1 MIFIAVADK
10 HDVIA
15 LGNGACVNKSVLR
28 NRITDLF
35 VGGLFSERLSQM
47 LVEQRAFVVRVGVVG
62 QQRKC
67 TYVDRFDTFVEIA
80 IADSFIITASGEKN
94 IAADDFF
101 G

>member
-10 HDVIA
+10 HDVIT
-15 LGNGACVNKSVLR
+15 LSNGACVNKSMLWY
-28 NRITDLF
+28 RITDLF
-35 VGGLFSERLSQM
+35 VGCLFGEYPFEKFI
-47 LVEQRAFVVRVGVVG
+47 EQRAFVVRVGVVG